1 MQKNLCTLLN
11 EAKDDSSKMLQAINL
26 FSPLIQKYSKK
37 LFFTGKMQNRRWRW
51 HSFQLF
57 TKWTI
62 STAPENVSA
71 LLTKG
76 CIADF
81 VSYARRIH
89 RTQKWQQISF
99 LYLTLSSKKDI
110 RTLIWFVITRN
121 IWKNFHLFTQKFSI
135 CCWKDILTGRLLLN
149 YTFLSS
155 TLTVSR
161 KK

>member
-11 EAKDDSSKMLQAINL
+11 VAKDDSSKMLQAINL

-37 LFFTGKMQNRRWRW
+37 LFFIDREDAEQEMTLAFI
-51 HSFQLF
+51 S
-57 TKWTI
+57 TI

-89 RTQKWQQISF
+89 RTQK
-99 LYLTLSSKKDI
+99 
-110 RTLIWFVITRN
+110 
-121 IWKNFHLFTQKFSI
+121 
-135 CCWKDILTGRLLLN
+135 
-149 YTFLSS
+149 
-155 TLTVSR
+155 
-161 KK
+161 